1 MWITRRPVAENL
13 LLLSP
18 AELTSRSSFHRP
30 VRGLFPLGAVQRM
43 WKKPV
48 KSPDVTT
55 VFVSPFKENS
65 TLRCSYTV
73 IYLHS
78 VVFCAFQEIIFFF
91 WIKRGNFIWL
101 SFMSGII
108 SLHEPRRLC
117 NNPERTSVILHLHK
131 AVGYSYI
138 WWWNAIWGRSLLPF
152 LTNQTFYHI

>member
-1 MWITRRPVAENL
+1 MVYWGGRDIIYCGSEMWITRRPVAENL

-78 VVFCAFQEIIFFF
+78 VVFCAFQEIFFF
-91 WIKRGNFIWL
+91 FGL
-101 SFMSGII
+101 SEEI
-108 SLHEPRRLC
+108 SFGCLLC
-117 NNPERTSVILHLHK
+117 RVSFH
-131 AVGYSYI
+131 Y
-138 WWWNAIWGRSLLPF
+138 
-152 LTNQTFYHI
+152 TNQDVSAITLKEHPWSCTFTKL